1 MFVFLHSFLISASP
15 ALGSLMIYVNEE
27 ETKKKRRKKS
37 MFLTRKGKKM
47 TKNVTVFMAYN
58 IRCINVDRNVLPL
71 SGKMYTSKEVENGFL
86 DWTTARDP
94 IFFSSS
100 WYK

>member
-1 MFVFLHSFLISASP
+1 
-15 ALGSLMIYVNEE
+15 MIYVNEE
-27 ETKKKRRKKS
+27 ETKKKRRTKY
-37 MFLTRKGKKM
+37 MFFLTRKGKKM
-47 TKNVTVFMAYN
+47 MKNVTVFMACN

-94 IFFSSS
+94 IFLLLHGINRLPSL
-100 WYK
+100 